1 VEYQLKKPTELMIGF
16 SSVADLNFG
25 KAIDP
30 CQRILEINKPRSTL
44 WELSCTPKLI
54 IVIKFIQY
62 ISLQLVD

>member
-44 WELSCTPKLI
+44 
-54 IVIKFIQY
+54 
-62 ISLQLVD
+62 